1 MAKLS
6 ISFSV
11 DSEVYERCK
20 TMFPDGRNQSVLIDL
35 LDAYEKR
42 EHYTSKNIESNELL
56 NSISNLFKCSK
67 TDLVEVCKTHLSTIN
82 NLENEVSKLE
92 NRLTET
98 STSHSSL
105 ENEFENKIAQLEID
119 LNKLT
124 EEKTLLENNVSQLED
139 ERKSLENKVFQ
150 MENERIQMENNGIRL
165 ENERISLE
173 NEDIWLKI
181 KRNITPF
188 SAYLLENTAEKLSSR
203 YNKEVKPLQ
212 ILIDMFMRYTIEKWS
227 QWFYPFVLSDKEIL
241 EIAQQINPE
250 IKHINEIKK
259 TLPK

>member
-1 MAKLS
+1 
-6 ISFSV
+6 
-11 DSEVYERCK
+11 
-20 TMFPDGRNQSVLIDL
+20 
-35 LDAYEKR
+35 
-42 EHYTSKNIESNELL
+42 
-56 NSISNLFKCSK
+56 
-67 TDLVEVCKTHLSTIN
+67 
-82 NLENEVSKLE
+82 LENERIRLEDERIRLE
-92 NRLTET
+92 NDGIR
-98 STSHSSL
+98 
-105 ENEFENKIAQLEID
+105 
-119 LNKLT
+119 
-124 EEKTLLENNVSQLED
+124 LED

-150 MENERIQMENNGIRL
+150 MENERIQMENDGIRL

>member
-42 EHYTSKNIESNELL
+42 KHYTSKNIESNELL

-105 ENEFENKIAQLEID
+105 ENEFENKIAQLEIN
-119 LNKLT
+119 LNKLS
-124 EEKTLLENNVSQLED
+124 EEKTHLENNVIQLED

-150 MENERIQMENNGIRL
+150 MENERIQMENNGIR
-165 ENERISLE
+165 LE

>member
-1 MAKLS
+1 MAKFS

-11 DSEVYERCK
+11 NEDVYTRCK
-20 TMFPDGRNQSVLIDL
+20 QMFPAGRNQEVLIDL
-35 LDAYEKR
+35 LDAYESR
-42 EHYTSKNIESNELL
+42 EQNSVKNEKSNELVNAIL
-56 NSISNLFKCSK
+56 ELYSCSENELI
-67 TDLVEVCKTHLSTIN
+67 DVCKSHLSTEN
-82 NLENEVSKLE
+82 ELENKVSQLENERIRLE
-92 NRLTET
+92 NDGIR
-98 STSHSSL
+98 
-105 ENEFENKIAQLEID
+105 
-119 LNKLT
+119 
-124 EEKTLLENNVSQLED
+124 LED
-139 ERKSLENKVFQ
+139 ERKSLENKIFQ
-150 MENERIQMENNGIRL
+150 LENERIQMENNGIR
-165 ENERISLE
+165 LE

-188 SAYLLENTAEKLSSR
+188 SAYLLENTAEKLSAR

>member
-1 MAKLS
+1 MAKFS

-11 DSEVYERCK
+11 NEDVYTRCK
-20 TMFPDGRNQSVLIDL
+20 QMFPAGRNQEVLVDL
-35 LDAYEKR
+35 LDAYESR
-42 EHYTSKNIESNELL
+42 EQNSTANEKSNELIKAIL
-56 NSISNLFKCSK
+56 ELYSCSEN
-67 TDLVEVCKTHLSTIN
+67 DLLESCKSYKERCI
-82 NLENEVSKLE
+82 
-92 NRLTET
+92 
-98 STSHSSL
+98 SL
-105 ENEFENKIAQLEID
+105 ENERI
-119 LNKLT
+119 
-124 EEKTLLENNVSQLED
+124 
-139 ERKSLENKVFQ
+139 SLENKV
-150 MENERIQMENNGIRL
+150 NELKNDGIRL
-165 ENERISLE
+165 ENERISSE

-188 SAYLLENTAEKLSSR
+188 SAYLLENTAEKLSAR

-250 IKHINEIKK
+250 IKTINEIKK

>member
-1 MAKLS
+1 MNIFADILNHNIMAKFS

-11 DSEVYERCK
+11 NEDVYNRCK
-20 TMFPDGRNQSVLIDL
+20 QMFPAGRNQEVLVDL
-35 LDAYEKR
+35 LDAYESR
-42 EHYTSKNIESNELL
+42 EQNSTANEKSNELVNAIL
-56 NSISNLFKCSK
+56 ELYSCSENELI
-67 TDLVEVCKTHLSTIN
+67 DVCKSHLSTEN
-82 NLENEVSKLE
+82 ELENKVSQLENERIRLEDERIRLE
-92 NRLTET
+92 NDGIR
-98 STSHSSL
+98 
-105 ENEFENKIAQLEID
+105 
-119 LNKLT
+119 
-124 EEKTLLENNVSQLED
+124 LED
-139 ERKSLENKVFQ
+139 ERKSLENKIFQ
-150 MENERIQMENNGIRL
+150 LENERIQMENNGIRL

-188 SAYLLENTAEKLSSR
+188 SAYLLENTAEKLSAR
-203 YNKEVKPLQ
+203 YNKDVKPLQ

-250 IKHINEIKK
+250 IKNINEIKK

>member
-1 MAKLS
+1 MAKFS

-11 DSEVYERCK
+11 NEDVYNRCK
-20 TMFPDGRNQSVLIDL
+20 QMFPAGRNQEVLIDL
-35 LDAYEKR
+35 LDAYELR
-42 EHYTSKNIESNELL
+42 EQNSVKNEKSNELVNAIL
-56 NSISNLFKCSK
+56 ELYSCSENELI
-67 TDLVEVCKTHLSTIN
+67 DVCKSHLSTEN
-82 NLENEVSKLE
+82 ELENKVSQLENERIRLEDERIRLE
-92 NRLTET
+92 NDGIR
-98 STSHSSL
+98 
-105 ENEFENKIAQLEID
+105 
-119 LNKLT
+119 
-124 EEKTLLENNVSQLED
+124 LED

-165 ENERISLE
+165 ENER
-173 NEDIWLKI
+173 IWLKI

>member
-1 MAKLS
+1 MAKFS

-11 DSEVYERCK
+11 NEDVYTRCK
-20 TMFPDGRNQSVLIDL
+20 QMFPAGRNQEVLVDL
-35 LDAYEKR
+35 LDAYESR
-42 EHYTSKNIESNELL
+42 EQNSTANEKSNELIKAIL
-56 NSISNLFKCSK
+56 ELYSCSENDLLESCKSYKERCISLENKVNELENRIS
-67 TDLVEVCKTHLSTIN
+67 E
-82 NLENEVSKLE
+82 LENE
-92 NRLTET
+92 R
-98 STSHSSL
+98 
-105 ENEFENKIAQLEID
+105 IQ
-119 LNKLT
+119 
-124 EEKTLLENNVSQLED
+124 LENNGIQMEN

-150 MENERIQMENNGIRL
+150 MENEH
-165 ENERISLE
+165 ISSE

-188 SAYLLENTAEKLSSR
+188 SAYLLENTAEKLSAR

-250 IKHINEIKK
+250 IKNINEIKK

>member
-1 MAKLS
+1 MNIFADILNHNIMAKFS

-11 DSEVYERCK
+11 NEDVYTRCK
-20 TMFPDGRNQSVLIDL
+20 QMFPAGRNQEVLVDL
-35 LDAYEKR
+35 LDAYESR
-42 EHYTSKNIESNELL
+42 EQNSTANEKSNELVKAIL
-56 NSISNLFKCSK
+56 ELYSCSENELI
-67 TDLVEVCKTHLSTIN
+67 DVCKSHLSTEN
-82 NLENEVSKLE
+82 ELENKVSQLENE
-92 NRLTET
+92 R
-98 STSHSSL
+98 
-105 ENEFENKIAQLEID
+105 IR
-119 LNKLT
+119 
-124 EEKTLLENNVSQLED
+124 LED

-188 SAYLLENTAEKLSSR
+188 SAYLLENTAEKLSAR
-203 YNKEVKPLQ
+203 YNKDVKPLQ

>member
-1 MAKLS
+1 MNIFADILNHNIMAKFS

-11 DSEVYERCK
+11 NEDVYTRCK
-20 TMFPDGRNQSVLIDL
+20 QMFPAGRNQEVLVDL
-35 LDAYEKR
+35 LDAYESR
-42 EHYTSKNIESNELL
+42 EQNSTANEKSNELIKAIL
-56 NSISNLFKCSK
+56 ELYSCSEN
-67 TDLVEVCKTHLSTIN
+67 DLLESCKSYKERCI
-82 NLENEVSKLE
+82 
-92 NRLTET
+92 
-98 STSHSSL
+98 SL
-105 ENEFENKIAQLEID
+105 ENERI
-119 LNKLT
+119 
-124 EEKTLLENNVSQLED
+124 
-139 ERKSLENKVFQ
+139 SLENKIFQ
-150 MENERIQMENNGIRL
+150 LENERIQMENDGIRL
-165 ENERISLE
+165 ENERISSE

-188 SAYLLENTAEKLSSR
+188 SAYLLENTAEKLSAR

-250 IKHINEIKK
+250 IKNINEIKK